1 MKVGLATVK
10 LQVSL
15 RTKAIQLMEEKLEM
29 TAEAVKIGLLYL
41 ADLNCI
47 VTSWTTYPSTIGSLT
62 RAQSNNA
69 NQLTIAIP
77 SGKFSQLNVP
87 KLQSNVQICPE
98 VYPVADSKVPIVV
111 PTSAPLIAIVG
122 KPRLS
127 PDQLHNRGQIMKN

>member
-47 VTSWTTYPSTIGSLT
+47 RPGQRTH
-62 RAQSNNA
+62 
-69 NQLTIAIP
+69 QL
-77 SGKFSQLNVP
+77 
-87 KLQSNVQICPE
+87 
-98 VYPVADSKVPIVV
+98 
-111 PTSAPLIAIVG
+111 
-122 KPRLS
+122 
-127 PDQLHNRGQIMKN
+127 